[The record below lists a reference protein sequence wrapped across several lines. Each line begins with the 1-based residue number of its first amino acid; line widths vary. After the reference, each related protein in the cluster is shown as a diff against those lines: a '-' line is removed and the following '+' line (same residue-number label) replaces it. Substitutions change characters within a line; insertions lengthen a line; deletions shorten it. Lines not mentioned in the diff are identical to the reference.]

1 MNFDI
6 FHKSQTCSLNLRP
19 YRYGIIGIIGEGL
32 RCIYTHVKMISI
44 VKCISMYI
52 LFGHECEQ
60 SLCGAERAQH
70 SRHTERE
77 RHCVAK
83 RFSQL
88 CANWSDILP

>member
-1 MNFDI
+1 MSFGI
-6 FHKSQTCSLNLRP
+6 FHKAQTCTFKLVP
-19 YRYGIIGIIGEGL
+19 YRYGIIGIIDEGL
-32 RCIYTHVKMISI
+32 RFLYICVPMIFI